1 MSNSNVKAFTILEL
15 VITMMISAILIG
27 LTFTI
32 YGIVTR
38 SYQSFSKKN
47 DEVMVMLTL
56 DRLLRRDFS
65 KAEVIMRRRSEILI
79 IGHNDTARYDFGSGF
94 LVRTRGIIDTFK
106 VDYQQLESGFEG
118 HPSEINPDTAVL
130 QDELSFSV
138 TYHDQVIPYHYFK
151 QYSSETLFQNDHYAI
166 H

>member
-1 MSNSNVKAFTILEL
+1 
-15 VITMMISAILIG
+15 MMISAILIG

-32 YGIVTR
+32 YSIATR

-47 DEVMVMLTL
+47 DEVIVMLTL

-65 KAEVIMRRRSEILI
+65 KAEAIRRQGNKILI
-79 IGHNDTARYDFGSGF
+79 IGYNDTARYDFESDF
-94 LVRTRGIIDTFK
+94 LIRTRGIIDTFK
-106 VDYQQLESGFEG
+106 VDYQQLDSKFEG
-118 HPSEINPDTAVL
+118 RPFETNPDTAVL

>member
-1 MSNSNVKAFTILEL
+1 MSKHKVNAFTILEL

-56 DRLLRRDFS
+56 DRLLRSDFS
-65 KAEVIMRRRSEILI
+65 KAEAVRRQGSKILI
-79 IGHNDTARYDFGSGF
+79 IAHRDTVCYAFESGF
-94 LVRTRGIIDTFK
+94 LIRTHGITDTFR
-106 VDYQQLESGFEG
+106 VDHQQLDSKFEG
-118 HPSEINPDTAVL
+118 RPPETNPDSAVL

>member
-1 MSNSNVKAFTILEL
+1 MSKLKVKAFTILEL

-38 SYQSFSKKN
+38 SYHSFSKKN

-65 KAEVIMRRRSEILI
+65 KAEAVRRQGLKVLI
-79 IGHNDTARYDFGSGF
+79 IGQNDTTSYTFDSGF
-94 LVRTRGIIDTFK
+94 LVRTRGITDTFR
-106 VDYQQLESGFEG
+106 VDYQQLDSKFEG
-118 HPSEINPDTAVL
+118 RPPETNPDSAVL
-130 QDELSFSV
+130 QDELSFSI

>member
-1 MSNSNVKAFTILEL
+1 MSNQNLKAFTILEL

-65 KAEVIMRRRSEILI
+65 KAEAIRRQGSKIFI
-79 IGHNDTARYDFGSGF
+79 IGRNDTVRYDFESGY

-106 VDYQQLESGFEG
+106 VDYQQFDSKFEG
-118 HPSEINPDTAVL
+118 RSPEINPDSVVL
-130 QDELSFSV
+130 QDELSFSI